1 MQGSGE
7 MANYRKIGRTEEESP
22 LPFADLPADTVEMR
36 VKEGSKIRNLMGF
49 ALARMELEGTR
60 RIVFSGSGRAVTK
73 TITCAEIM
81 KRRLGGLHQITKLRP
96 RSLRETWQSSTAG
109 SGAAL
114 TLLKTVPS
122 VCILLSK
129 EPLDPAEAGYQPPDS
144 APPLWPEPGAAGAAR
159 AGQEEPGFS
168 PASRGVKRRCR
179 GSDSGGGA
187 PPEMV
192 PKLSKGEQPSET
204 PPFPNYTYLLNPQ
217 Q

>member
-1 MQGSGE
+1 MQGSAASGE
-7 MANYRKIGRTEEESP
+7 MANYRKIGRREVESP

-109 SGAAL
+109 SAGAL

-129 EPLDPAEAGYQPPDS
+129 EPLDPAEAGYQPPVCG
-144 APPLWPEPGAAGAAR
+144 PPLWPEPAVGSRTGP
-159 AGQEEPGFS
+159 EERGLS
-168 PASRGVKRRCR
+168 PVNRGIKRRSR
-179 GSDSGGGA
+179 GSDSSCGG
-187 PPEMV
+187 EMV
-192 PKLSKGEQPSET
+192 PKLSKGEQASESA
-204 PPFPNYTYLLNPQ
+204 PFPGYTYLPNPQ